1 MDQPADDETVADS
14 FDTDEIA
21 SAIAEATAHDEPV
34 ATERRGGGIWWLLL
48 ILVIVFGYLTVTRR
62 ESLGR
67 FAEQVADIVRDFR
80 GYDPE
85 F

>member
-1 MDQPADDETVADS
+1 MNAPELLNVIAPEPADSADAS
-14 FDTDEIA
+14 DTEV
-21 SAIAEATAHDEPV
+21 SP
-34 ATERRGGGIWWLLL
+34 RRGVGIWGALLV
-48 ILVIVFGYLTVTRR
+48 LVVVFGYLTASRR
-62 ESLGR
+62 KALGT